1 MRVLQEPF
9 EQLNIYK
16 DVSSWLA
23 DGAGAVDITGT
34 SGDGTDRVFAM
45 EALSAHAPVR
55 LILTYSEKRAE
66 ELYSDLRFYGRDV
79 YMYPAKD
86 ILFFSADVHGNAITR
101 RRMEVLRKLSAGE
114 PCTIVATVDAMYD
127 KIPALSYMKKYIIRI
142 REQEH
147 LDVQE
152 LRQTLV
158 DLGYEKVDSV
168 DEPGQFAVRGGIIDI
183 FPLTEECPYRID
195 MWDDEV
201 DTIKTFDAESQR
213 SIENVP
219 GLSIYPASEMVLS
232 KSRIDRGIRNV
243 EKEYKPY
250 AKKLKEELHTEAYAR
265 IRNEIESLKEQLTEF
280 SAAYGVESYVDYFY
294 SDTVSLIDCI
304 PENSYVLVDETGKV
318 TEKAQGS
325 ELSFQSSM
333 KHRLEGGYVLPGQ
346 MNVMYTYDDI
356 IEKMR
361 RYRVI
366 GFDAFA
372 GTDDRITYDH
382 RVELETRQVHSY
394 RSNFDSLVADV
405 RAWKKDKYSVLF
417 VSPSS
422 VGAKRMV
429 DNLMDNDVICHYLN
443 DPDKALSAREMAVMP
458 GRLRAG
464 FMIPDMHMV
473 VVSEGDIFSS
483 KGSGRKQTQ
492 KKLPRTG
499 EIVRSFSDVSVGD
512 YVVHEKYGIGRYAGL
527 EKIEVDGAMKD
538 YLVIEYAEGGKLYV
552 LASETD
558 RIQKYRSRDGR
569 PPKINRMG
577 GSDWQKV
584 RNKVKGH
591 VSEVAQ
597 HLVNLYAERQS
608 KPGYSYSEDS
618 DWQKEFEETF
628 PYTET
633 DDQLKAIA
641 DVKADMES
649 SKIMD
654 RLVCGDVGFGKTEVA
669 IRAAFKATC
678 DGRQVAYLVPTTIL
692 AEQHYETFTER
703 MKDYPITVRL
713 LCRFCTQKE
722 IKTTLRELR
731 EGKVDIVI
739 GTHRLLSKDVEFK
752 DLGLLIIDEEQRFG
766 VNHKEKI
773 KEMKTNVDVL
783 TLTATPIPR
792 TLHMSLVGIRDMS
805 LLEEPPVD
813 RRPIQTYVMEY
824 DRELAREAIARELA
838 RQGQVYY
845 VYNRVEGI
853 ERFTDDIRNLVP
865 DAHVEFAHGQMDG
878 RTLEDIMY
886 RFNKREIDV
895 LVCTTIIETGLDIPN
910 ANTIIIHDANLFG
923 LAQLYQLRGR
933 VGRSDRSAF
942 AFMFYRR
949 DRMISEVAEKRLRAI
964 KEYTDLGSGVKIS
977 KADLNIRGAGSVLG
991 ESQSGNYE
999 VVGYDLY
1006 CKMLNDAVRE
1016 LRGETVSLDYET
1028 EIDIPVDSFIPETYV
1043 KNDFIKLELCK
1054 RISLIKNE
1062 KEYEDIIDEL
1072 IDRFGEIPDETMNLL
1087 DVAMLRV
1094 QAHACYITRIWYKD
1108 NCLRFSMYNKA
1119 HINVDGISEV
1129 ENNYAGRM
1137 KFIMGARPEFVLKL
1151 GNDDK
1156 KDILRKAEFVVSDMT
1171 QLLMTVD
1178 AAPEQNSS
1186 GQKPGDRA

>member
-1 MRVLQEPF
+1 MIRVLGEPF
-9 EQLNIYK
+9 EKLNIYTELK
-16 DVSSWLA
+16 EWLA
-23 DGAGAVDITGT
+23 SGDGFVNVTGT
-34 SGDGTDRVFAM
+34 TGEGTDRVFMMQGFGDDA
-45 EALSAHAPVR
+45 SVR
-55 LILTYSEKRAE
+55 LILTYNDRRAE
-66 ELYSDLRFYGRDV
+66 ELYSDMKFYGRDV

-101 RRMEVLRKLSAGE
+101 RRMEVLRRLATGE
-114 PCTIVATVDAMYD
+114 PCTIIATVDAMYD
-127 KIPALSYMKKYIIRI
+127 KIPALSYMKKYVINIHAA
-142 REQEH
+142 QS
-147 LDVQE
+147 LDLDE
-152 LRQTLV
+152 LKGKLV
-158 DLGYEKVDSV
+158 DLGYEKTDSV
-168 DEPGQFAVRGGIIDI
+168 EEPGQFAIRGGIVDI

-213 SIENVP
+213 SIENVDE
-219 GLSIYPASEMVLS
+219 LVLYPAGEMVLS
-232 KSRIDRGIRNV
+232 KERIDRGIHRL
-243 EKEYKPY
+243 EAELKPY
-250 AKKLKEELHTEAYAR
+250 AKKLKDSFQTEAYAR
-265 IRNEIESLKEQLTEF
+265 IKGEIATLKEQLTEF
-280 SAAYGVESYVDYFY
+280 SAIYGVDSYVDYFY
-294 SDTVSLIDCI
+294 SDTVSLVDCL
-304 PENSYVLVDETGKV
+304 PEDAYIFIDETKKV
-318 TEKAQGS
+318 TEKADGS
-325 ELSFQSSM
+325 EKSFLSSLT
-333 KHRLEGGYVLPGQ
+333 HRLEGGYILPGQ
-346 MNVMYTYDDI
+346 MKVLFTYDDVL
-356 IEKMR
+356 EKCR
-361 RYRVI
+361 RYKVV
-366 GFDAFA
+366 GFDSFV
-372 GTDDRITYDH
+372 GEDDRVKYAH
-382 RVELETRQVHSY
+382 RVEIESREVHSY
-394 RSNFDSLVADV
+394 RNNFDALVTDIKK
-405 RAWKKDKYSVLF
+405 WKKDKYSVLF

-443 DPDKALSAREMAVMP
+443 DPDKALAAREMAVMP

-464 FMIPDMHMV
+464 FMIPEMKLI
-473 VVSEGDIFSS
+473 VVSEGDVFSS
-483 KGSGRKQTQ
+483 KTSHSQASR
-492 KKLPRTG
+492 KKLPRAG
-499 EIVRSFSDVSVGD
+499 EIVKSFSDVSVGD
-512 YVVHEKYGIGRYAGL
+512 YVVHEKYGIGIYRGL
-527 EKIEVDGAMKD
+527 EKIEVDGALKD

-558 RIQKYRSRDGR
+558 RIQKYRSKESRA
-569 PPKINRMG
+569 PKINRLG
-577 GSDWQKV
+577 GSEWQKV

-597 HLVNLYAERQS
+597 HLVKLYSERQARE
-608 KPGYSYSEDS
+608 GFAYSPDSE
-618 DWQKEFEETF
+618 WQKEFEETF

-633 DDQLKAIA
+633 DDQLKAIE

-649 SKIMD
+649 HKIMD

-669 IRAAFKATC
+669 IRAAFKAVG
-678 DGRQVAYLVPTTIL
+678 DSKQVAYLVPTTIL

-703 MKDYPITVRL
+703 MKDYPVTVRL

-722 IKTTLRELR
+722 IKSTLRELK

-752 DLGLLIIDEEQRFG
+752 NLGLLIIDEEQRFG

-838 RQGQVYY
+838 RHGQVYY

-853 ERFTDDIRNLVP
+853 ERFADDVRSLVP
-865 DAHVEFAHGQMDG
+865 YANVEFAHGQMDG

-886 RFNKREIDV
+886 RFNKKEIDV

-949 DRMISEVAEKRLRAI
+949 NKMISEVAEKRLRAI
-964 KEYTDLGSGVKIS
+964 KEYTDLGSGVKVS

-1016 LRGETVSLDYET
+1016 LRGEKVFHEYET
-1028 EIDIPVDSFIPETYV
+1028 EIDLPVDSFIPETYV
-1043 KNDFIKLELCK
+1043 KNDFVKLELCK

-1062 KEYEDIIDEL
+1062 DEYNDIVDEL
-1072 IDRFGEIPDETMNLL
+1072 IDRFGDIPDETMNLL
-1087 DVAMLRV
+1087 DVALLR
-1094 QAHACYITRIWYKD
+1094 ANANICFITRIWYKD
-1108 NCLRFSMYNKA
+1108 GDLRFVMYNRA
-1119 HINVDGISEV
+1119 DINVDGIDELVKS
-1129 ENNYAGRM
+1129 YSGRM
-1137 KFIMGARPEFVLKL
+1137 KFVMGAKPEFILKL
-1151 GNDDK
+1151 GREEKNDL
-1156 KDILRKAEFVVSDMT
+1156 LRKAEFVVADMS
-1171 QLLMTVD
+1171 QMLIMTHSEEDSVD
-1178 AAPEQNSS
+1178 NKA
-1186 GQKPGDRA
+1186 

>member
-1 MRVLQEPF
+1 MIRVLGEPF
-9 EQLNIYK
+9 EKLNIYTELK
-16 DVSSWLA
+16 EWLA
-23 DGAGAVDITGT
+23 SGAGFVNVTGT
-34 SGDGTDRVFAM
+34 TGEGTDRVFMMQGLGDDA
-45 EALSAHAPVR
+45 SVR
-55 LILTYSEKRAE
+55 LILTYNDRRAE
-66 ELYSDLRFYGRDV
+66 ELYSDMKFYGRDV

-101 RRMEVLRKLSAGE
+101 RRMEVLRRLATGE
-114 PCTIVATVDAMYD
+114 PCTIIATVDAMYD
-127 KIPALSYMKKYIIRI
+127 KIPALSYMKKYVINIHAA
-142 REQEH
+142 QS
-147 LDVQE
+147 LDLDE
-152 LRQTLV
+152 LKGKLV
-158 DLGYEKVDSV
+158 DLGYEKTDSV
-168 DEPGQFAVRGGIIDI
+168 EEPGQFAIRGGIVDI

-213 SIENVP
+213 SIENVDE
-219 GLSIYPASEMVLS
+219 LVIYPAGEMVLS
-232 KSRIDRGIRNV
+232 KERIDRGIHRL
-243 EKEYKPY
+243 EAELKPY
-250 AKKLKEELHTEAYAR
+250 AKKLKDSFQTEAYAR
-265 IRNEIESLKEQLTEF
+265 IKGEIATLKEQLTEF
-280 SAAYGVESYVDYFY
+280 SAIYGVDSYVDYFY
-294 SDTVSLIDCI
+294 SDTVSLVDCL
-304 PENSYVLVDETGKV
+304 PEDAYIFIDETKKV
-318 TEKAQGS
+318 TEKADGS
-325 ELSFQSSM
+325 EKSFLSSLT
-333 KHRLEGGYVLPGQ
+333 HRLEGGYILPGQ
-346 MNVMYTYDDI
+346 MKVLFTYDDVL
-356 IEKMR
+356 EKCR
-361 RYRVI
+361 RYKVV
-366 GFDAFA
+366 GFDSFV
-372 GTDDRITYDH
+372 GEDDRVKYAH
-382 RVELETRQVHSY
+382 RMEIESREVHSY
-394 RSNFDSLVADV
+394 RNNFDALVTDIKK
-405 RAWKKDKYSVLF
+405 WKKDKYSVLF

-443 DPDKALSAREMAVMP
+443 DPDKALAAREMAVMP

-464 FMIPDMHMV
+464 FMIPEMKLI
-473 VVSEGDIFSS
+473 VVSEGDVFSS
-483 KGSGRKQTQ
+483 KTSHSQASR
-492 KKLPRTG
+492 KKLPRAG
-499 EIVRSFSDVSVGD
+499 EIVKSFSDVSVGD
-512 YVVHEKYGIGRYAGL
+512 YVVHEKYGIGIYRGL
-527 EKIEVDGAMKD
+527 EKIEVDGALKD

-558 RIQKYRSRDGR
+558 RIQKYRSKESRA
-569 PPKINRMG
+569 PKINRLG
-577 GSDWQKV
+577 GSEWQKV

-597 HLVNLYAERQS
+597 HLVKLYSERQARE
-608 KPGYSYSEDS
+608 GFAYSPDSE
-618 DWQKEFEETF
+618 WQKEFEETF

-633 DDQLKAIA
+633 DDQLKAIE

-649 SKIMD
+649 HKIMD

-669 IRAAFKATC
+669 IRAAFKAVG
-678 DGRQVAYLVPTTIL
+678 DSKQVAYLVPTTIL

-703 MKDYPITVRL
+703 MKDYPVTVRL

-722 IKTTLRELR
+722 IKSTLRELK

-752 DLGLLIIDEEQRFG
+752 NLGLLIIDEEQRFG

-838 RQGQVYY
+838 RHGQVYY

-853 ERFTDDIRNLVP
+853 ERFADDVRSLVP
-865 DAHVEFAHGQMDG
+865 YANVELAHGQMDG

-886 RFNKREIDV
+886 RFNKKEIDV

-949 DRMISEVAEKRLRAI
+949 NKMISEVAEKRLRAI
-964 KEYTDLGSGVKIS
+964 KEYTDLGSGVKVS

-1016 LRGETVSLDYET
+1016 LRGEKVFHEYET
-1028 EIDIPVDSFIPETYV
+1028 EIDLPVDSFIPETYV
-1043 KNDFIKLELCK
+1043 KNDFVKLELCK

-1062 KEYEDIIDEL
+1062 DEYNDIVDEL
-1072 IDRFGEIPDETMNLL
+1072 IDRFGDIPDETMNLL
-1087 DVAMLRV
+1087 DVALLR
-1094 QAHACYITRIWYKD
+1094 ANANICFITRIWYKD
-1108 NCLRFSMYNKA
+1108 GDLRFVMYNRA
-1119 HINVDGISEV
+1119 DINVDGIDELVKS
-1129 ENNYAGRM
+1129 YSGRM
-1137 KFIMGARPEFVLKL
+1137 KFVMGAKPEFILKL
-1151 GNDDK
+1151 GREEKNDL
-1156 KDILRKAEFVVSDMT
+1156 LRKAEFVVADMS
-1171 QLLMTVD
+1171 QMLIMTHSEEDSVD
-1178 AAPEQNSS
+1178 NKA
-1186 GQKPGDRA
+1186 

>member
-1 MRVLQEPF
+1 MIRVLGEPF
-9 EQLNIYK
+9 EKLNIYTELK
-16 DVSSWLA
+16 EWLA
-23 DGAGAVDITGT
+23 SGDGFVNVTGT
-34 SGDGTDRVFAM
+34 TGEGTDRVFMMQGFGDDA
-45 EALSAHAPVR
+45 SVR
-55 LILTYSEKRAE
+55 LILTYNDRRAE
-66 ELYSDLRFYGRDV
+66 ELYSDMKFYGRDV

-101 RRMEVLRKLSAGE
+101 RRMEVLRRLATGE
-114 PCTIVATVDAMYD
+114 PCTIIATVDAMYD
-127 KIPALSYMKKYIIRI
+127 KIPALSYMKKYVINIHAA
-142 REQEH
+142 QS
-147 LDVQE
+147 LDLDE
-152 LRQTLV
+152 LKGKLV
-158 DLGYEKVDSV
+158 DLGYEKTDSV
-168 DEPGQFAVRGGIIDI
+168 EEPGQFAIRGGIVDI

-213 SIENVP
+213 SIEDVDE
-219 GLSIYPASEMVLS
+219 LVIYPAGEMVLS
-232 KSRIDRGIRNV
+232 KERIDRGIHRL
-243 EKEYKPY
+243 EAELKPY
-250 AKKLKEELHTEAYAR
+250 AKKLKDSFQTEAYAR
-265 IRNEIESLKEQLTEF
+265 IKGEIATLKEQLTEF
-280 SAAYGVESYVDYFY
+280 SAIYGVDSYVDYFY
-294 SDTVSLIDCI
+294 SDTVSLVDCL
-304 PENSYVLVDETGKV
+304 PEDAYIFIDETKKV
-318 TEKAQGS
+318 TEKADGS
-325 ELSFQSSM
+325 EKSFLSSLT
-333 KHRLEGGYVLPGQ
+333 HRLEGGYILPGQ
-346 MNVMYTYDDI
+346 MKVLFTYDDVL
-356 IEKMR
+356 EKCR
-361 RYRVI
+361 RYKVV
-366 GFDAFA
+366 GFDSFV
-372 GTDDRITYDH
+372 GEDDRVKYAH
-382 RVELETRQVHSY
+382 RVEIESREVHSY
-394 RSNFDSLVADV
+394 RNNFDALVTDIKK
-405 RAWKKDKYSVLF
+405 WKKDKYSVLF

-443 DPDKALSAREMAVMP
+443 DPDKALAAREMAVMP

-464 FMIPDMHMV
+464 FMIPEMKLI
-473 VVSEGDIFSS
+473 VVSEGDVFSS
-483 KGSGRKQTQ
+483 KTSHSQASR
-492 KKLPRTG
+492 KKLPRAG
-499 EIVRSFSDVSVGD
+499 EIVKSFSDVSVGD
-512 YVVHEKYGIGRYAGL
+512 YVVHEKYGIGIYRGL
-527 EKIEVDGAMKD
+527 EKIEVDGALKD

-558 RIQKYRSRDGR
+558 RIQKYRSKESRA
-569 PPKINRMG
+569 PKINRLG
-577 GSDWQKV
+577 GSEWQKV

-597 HLVNLYAERQS
+597 HLVKLYSERQARE
-608 KPGYSYSEDS
+608 GFAYSPDSE
-618 DWQKEFEETF
+618 WQKEFEETF

-633 DDQLKAIA
+633 DDQLKAIE

-649 SKIMD
+649 HKIMD

-669 IRAAFKATC
+669 IRAAFKAVG
-678 DGRQVAYLVPTTIL
+678 DSKQVAYLVPTTIL

-703 MKDYPITVRL
+703 MKDYPVTVRL

-722 IKTTLRELR
+722 IKSTLRELK

-752 DLGLLIIDEEQRFG
+752 NLGLLIIDEEQRFG

-838 RQGQVYY
+838 RHGQVYY

-853 ERFTDDIRNLVP
+853 ERFADDVRSFVP
-865 DAHVEFAHGQMDG
+865 YANVEFAHGQMDG

-886 RFNKREIDV
+886 RFNKKEIDV

-949 DRMISEVAEKRLRAI
+949 NKMISEVAEKRLRAI
-964 KEYTDLGSGVKIS
+964 KEYTDLGSGVKVS

-1016 LRGETVSLDYET
+1016 LRGEKVFHEYET
-1028 EIDIPVDSFIPETYV
+1028 EIDLPVDSFIPETYV
-1043 KNDFIKLELCK
+1043 KNDFVKLELCK

-1062 KEYEDIIDEL
+1062 DEYNDIVDEL
-1072 IDRFGEIPDETMNLL
+1072 IDRFGDIPDETMNLL
-1087 DVAMLRV
+1087 DVALLR
-1094 QAHACYITRIWYKD
+1094 ANANICFITRIWYKD
-1108 NCLRFSMYNKA
+1108 GDLRFVMYNRA
-1119 HINVDGISEV
+1119 DINVDGIDELVKS
-1129 ENNYAGRM
+1129 YSGRM
-1137 KFIMGARPEFVLKL
+1137 KFVMGAKPEFILKL
-1151 GNDDK
+1151 GREEKNDL
-1156 KDILRKAEFVVSDMT
+1156 LRKAEFVVADMS
-1171 QLLMTVD
+1171 QMLIMTHSEEDSVD
-1178 AAPEQNSS
+1178 NKA
-1186 GQKPGDRA
+1186 

>member
-1 MRVLQEPF
+1 MIRVLGEPF
-9 EQLNIYK
+9 EKLNIYTELK
-16 DVSSWLA
+16 EWLA
-23 DGAGAVDITGT
+23 SGDGFVNVTGT
-34 SGDGTDRVFAM
+34 TGEGTDRVFMMQGFGDDA
-45 EALSAHAPVR
+45 SVR
-55 LILTYSEKRAE
+55 LILTYNDRRAE
-66 ELYSDLRFYGRDV
+66 ELYSDMKFYGRDV

-101 RRMEVLRKLSAGE
+101 RRMEVLRRLATGE
-114 PCTIVATVDAMYD
+114 PCTIIATVDAMYD
-127 KIPALSYMKKYIIRI
+127 KIPALSYMKKYVINIHAA
-142 REQEH
+142 QS
-147 LDVQE
+147 LDLDE
-152 LRQTLV
+152 LKGKLV
-158 DLGYEKVDSV
+158 DLGYEKTDSV
-168 DEPGQFAVRGGIIDI
+168 EEPGQFAIRGGIVDI

-213 SIENVP
+213 SIENVDE
-219 GLSIYPASEMVLS
+219 LVIYPAGEMVLS
-232 KSRIDRGIRNV
+232 KERIDRGIHRL
-243 EKEYKPY
+243 EAELKPY
-250 AKKLKEELHTEAYAR
+250 AKKLKDSFQTEAYAR
-265 IRNEIESLKEQLTEF
+265 IKGEIATLKEQLTEF
-280 SAAYGVESYVDYFY
+280 SAIYGVDSYVDYFY
-294 SDTVSLIDCI
+294 SDTVSLVDCL
-304 PENSYVLVDETGKV
+304 PEDAYIFIDETKKV
-318 TEKAQGS
+318 TEKADGS
-325 ELSFQSSM
+325 EKSFLSSLM
-333 KHRLEGGYVLPGQ
+333 HRLEGGYILPGQ
-346 MNVMYTYDDI
+346 MKVLFTYDDVL
-356 IEKMR
+356 EKCR
-361 RYRVI
+361 RYKVV
-366 GFDAFA
+366 GFDSFV
-372 GTDDRITYDH
+372 GEDDRVKYAH
-382 RVELETRQVHSY
+382 RVEIESREVHSY
-394 RSNFDSLVADV
+394 RNNFDALVTDIKK
-405 RAWKKDKYSVLF
+405 WKKDKYSVLF

-443 DPDKALSAREMAVMP
+443 DPDKALAAREMAVMP

-464 FMIPDMHMV
+464 FMIPEMKLI
-473 VVSEGDIFSS
+473 VVSEGDVFSS
-483 KGSGRKQTQ
+483 KTSHSQASR
-492 KKLPRTG
+492 KKLPRAG
-499 EIVRSFSDVSVGD
+499 EIVKSFSDVSVGD
-512 YVVHEKYGIGRYAGL
+512 YVVHEKYGIGIYRGL
-527 EKIEVDGAMKD
+527 EKIEVDGALKD

-558 RIQKYRSRDGR
+558 RIQKYRSKESRA
-569 PPKINRMG
+569 PKINRLG
-577 GSDWQKV
+577 GSEWQKV

-597 HLVNLYAERQS
+597 HLVKLYSERQARE
-608 KPGYSYSEDS
+608 GFAYSPDSE
-618 DWQKEFEETF
+618 WQKEFEETF

-633 DDQLKAIA
+633 DDQLKAIE

-649 SKIMD
+649 HKIMD

-669 IRAAFKATC
+669 IRAAFKAVG
-678 DGRQVAYLVPTTIL
+678 DSKQVAYLVPTTIL

-703 MKDYPITVRL
+703 MKDYPVTVRL

-722 IKTTLRELR
+722 IKSTLRELK

-752 DLGLLIIDEEQRFG
+752 NLGLLIIDEEQRFG

-838 RQGQVYY
+838 RHGQVYY

-853 ERFTDDIRNLVP
+853 ERFADDVRSLVP
-865 DAHVEFAHGQMDG
+865 YANVEFAHGQMDG

-886 RFNKREIDV
+886 RFNKKEIDV

-949 DRMISEVAEKRLRAI
+949 NKMISEVAEKRLRAI
-964 KEYTDLGSGVKIS
+964 KEYTDLGSGVKVS

-1016 LRGETVSLDYET
+1016 LRGEKVFHEYET
-1028 EIDIPVDSFIPETYV
+1028 EIDLPVDSFIPETYV
-1043 KNDFIKLELCK
+1043 KNDFVKLELCK

-1062 KEYEDIIDEL
+1062 DEYNDIVDEL
-1072 IDRFGEIPDETMNLL
+1072 IDRFGDIPDETMNLL
-1087 DVAMLRV
+1087 DVALLR
-1094 QAHACYITRIWYKD
+1094 ANANICFITRIWYKD
-1108 NCLRFSMYNKA
+1108 GDLRFVMYNRA
-1119 HINVDGISEV
+1119 DINVDGIDELVKS
-1129 ENNYAGRM
+1129 YSGRM
-1137 KFIMGARPEFVLKL
+1137 KFVMGAKPEFILKL
-1151 GNDDK
+1151 GREEKNDL
-1156 KDILRKAEFVVSDMT
+1156 LRKAEFVVADMS
-1171 QLLMTVD
+1171 QMLIMTHSEEDSVD
-1178 AAPEQNSS
+1178 NKA
-1186 GQKPGDRA
+1186 

>member
-1 MRVLQEPF
+1 MIRVLGEPF
-9 EQLNIYK
+9 EKLNIYTELK
-16 DVSSWLA
+16 EWLA
-23 DGAGAVDITGT
+23 SGDGFVNVTGT
-34 SGDGTDRVFAM
+34 TGEGTDRVFMMQGFGDDA
-45 EALSAHAPVR
+45 SVR
-55 LILTYSEKRAE
+55 LILTYNDRRAE
-66 ELYSDLRFYGRDV
+66 ELYSDMKFYGRDV

-101 RRMEVLRKLSAGE
+101 RRMEVLRRLATGE
-114 PCTIVATVDAMYD
+114 PCTIIATVDAMYD
-127 KIPALSYMKKYIIRI
+127 KIPALSYMKKYVINIHAA
-142 REQEH
+142 QS
-147 LDVQE
+147 LDLDE
-152 LRQTLV
+152 LKGKLV
-158 DLGYEKVDSV
+158 DLGYEKTDSV
-168 DEPGQFAVRGGIIDI
+168 EEPGQFAIRGGIVDI

-213 SIENVP
+213 SIEDVDE
-219 GLSIYPASEMVLS
+219 LVIYPAGEMVLS
-232 KSRIDRGIRNV
+232 KERIDRGIHRL
-243 EKEYKPY
+243 EAELKPY
-250 AKKLKEELHTEAYAR
+250 AKKLKDSFQTEAYAR
-265 IRNEIESLKEQLTEF
+265 IKGEIATLKEQLTEF
-280 SAAYGVESYVDYFY
+280 SAIYGVDSYVDYFY
-294 SDTVSLIDCI
+294 SDTVSLVDCL
-304 PENSYVLVDETGKV
+304 PEDAYIFIDETKKV
-318 TEKAQGS
+318 TEKADGS
-325 ELSFQSSM
+325 EKSFLSSLT
-333 KHRLEGGYVLPGQ
+333 HRLEGGYILPGQ
-346 MNVMYTYDDI
+346 MKVLFTYDDVL
-356 IEKMR
+356 EKCR
-361 RYRVI
+361 RYKVV
-366 GFDAFA
+366 GFDSFV
-372 GTDDRITYDH
+372 GEDDRVKYAH
-382 RVELETRQVHSY
+382 RVEIESREVHSY
-394 RSNFDSLVADV
+394 RNNFDALVTDIKK
-405 RAWKKDKYSVLF
+405 WKKDKYSVLF

-443 DPDKALSAREMAVMP
+443 DPDKALAAREMAVMP

-464 FMIPDMHMV
+464 FMIPEMKLI
-473 VVSEGDIFSS
+473 VVSEGDVFSS
-483 KGSGRKQTQ
+483 KTSHSQASR
-492 KKLPRTG
+492 KKLPRAG
-499 EIVRSFSDVSVGD
+499 EIVKSFSDVSVGD
-512 YVVHEKYGIGRYAGL
+512 YVVHEKYGIGIYRGL
-527 EKIEVDGAMKD
+527 EKIEVDGALKD

-558 RIQKYRSRDGR
+558 RIQKYRSKESRA
-569 PPKINRMG
+569 PKINRLG
-577 GSDWQKV
+577 GSEWQKV

-597 HLVNLYAERQS
+597 HLVKLYSERQARE
-608 KPGYSYSEDS
+608 GFAYSPDSE
-618 DWQKEFEETF
+618 WQKEFEETF

-633 DDQLKAIA
+633 DDQLKAIE

-649 SKIMD
+649 HKIMD

-669 IRAAFKATC
+669 IRAAFKAVG
-678 DGRQVAYLVPTTIL
+678 DSKQVAYLVPTTIL

-703 MKDYPITVRL
+703 MKDYPVTVRL

-722 IKTTLRELR
+722 IKSTLRELK

-752 DLGLLIIDEEQRFG
+752 NLGLLIIDEEQRFG

-838 RQGQVYY
+838 RHGQVYY

-853 ERFTDDIRNLVP
+853 ERFADDVRSLVP
-865 DAHVEFAHGQMDG
+865 YANVEIAHGQMDG

-886 RFNKREIDV
+886 RFNKKEIDV

-949 DRMISEVAEKRLRAI
+949 NKMISEVAEKRLRAI
-964 KEYTDLGSGVKIS
+964 KEYTDLGSGVKVS

-1016 LRGETVSLDYET
+1016 LRGEKVFHEYET
-1028 EIDIPVDSFIPETYV
+1028 EIDLPVDSFIPETYV
-1043 KNDFIKLELCK
+1043 KNDFVKLELCK

-1062 KEYEDIIDEL
+1062 DEYNDIVDEL
-1072 IDRFGEIPDETMNLL
+1072 IDRFGDIPDETMNLL
-1087 DVAMLRV
+1087 DVALLR
-1094 QAHACYITRIWYKD
+1094 ANANICFITRIWYKD
-1108 NCLRFSMYNKA
+1108 GDLRFVMYNRA
-1119 HINVDGISEV
+1119 DINVDGIDELVKS
-1129 ENNYAGRM
+1129 YSGRM
-1137 KFIMGARPEFVLKL
+1137 KFVMGAKPEFILKL
-1151 GNDDK
+1151 GREEKNDL
-1156 KDILRKAEFVVSDMT
+1156 LRKAEFVVADMS
-1171 QLLMTVD
+1171 QMLIMTHSEEDSVD
-1178 AAPEQNSS
+1178 NKA
-1186 GQKPGDRA
+1186 

>member
-1 MRVLQEPF
+1 MIRVLGEPF
-9 EQLNIYK
+9 EKLNIYTELK
-16 DVSSWLA
+16 EWLA
-23 DGAGAVDITGT
+23 SGDGFVNVTGT
-34 SGDGTDRVFAM
+34 TGEGTDRVFMMQGLGDDA
-45 EALSAHAPVR
+45 SVR
-55 LILTYSEKRAE
+55 LILTYNDRRAE
-66 ELYSDLRFYGRDV
+66 ELYSDMKFYGRDV

-101 RRMEVLRKLSAGE
+101 RRMEVLRRLATGE
-114 PCTIVATVDAMYD
+114 PCTIIATVDAMYD
-127 KIPALSYMKKYIIRI
+127 KIPALSYMKKYVINIHAA
-142 REQEH
+142 QS
-147 LDVQE
+147 LDLDE
-152 LRQTLV
+152 LKGKLV
-158 DLGYEKVDSV
+158 DLGYEKTDSV
-168 DEPGQFAVRGGIIDI
+168 EEPGQFAIRGGIVDI

-213 SIENVP
+213 SIENVDE
-219 GLSIYPASEMVLS
+219 LVIYPAGEMVLS
-232 KSRIDRGIRNV
+232 KERIDRGIHRL
-243 EKEYKPY
+243 EAELKPY
-250 AKKLKEELHTEAYAR
+250 AKKLKDSFQTEAYAR
-265 IRNEIESLKEQLTEF
+265 IKGEIATLKEQLTEF
-280 SAAYGVESYVDYFY
+280 SAIYGVDSYVDYFY
-294 SDTVSLIDCI
+294 SDTVSLVDCL
-304 PENSYVLVDETGKV
+304 PEDAYIFIDETKKV
-318 TEKAQGS
+318 TEKADGS
-325 ELSFQSSM
+325 EKSFLSSLT
-333 KHRLEGGYVLPGQ
+333 HRLEGGYILPGQ
-346 MNVMYTYDDI
+346 MKVLFTYDDVL
-356 IEKMR
+356 EKCR
-361 RYRVI
+361 RYKVV
-366 GFDAFA
+366 GFDSFV
-372 GTDDRITYDH
+372 GEDDRVKYAH
-382 RVELETRQVHSY
+382 RVEIESREVHSY
-394 RSNFDSLVADV
+394 RNNFDALVTDIKK
-405 RAWKKDKYSVLF
+405 WKKDKYSVLF

-443 DPDKALSAREMAVMP
+443 DPDKALAAREMAVMP

-464 FMIPDMHMV
+464 FMIPEMKLI
-473 VVSEGDIFSS
+473 VVSEGDVFSS
-483 KGSGRKQTQ
+483 KTSHSQASR
-492 KKLPRTG
+492 KKLPRAG
-499 EIVRSFSDVSVGD
+499 EIVKSFSDVSVGD
-512 YVVHEKYGIGRYAGL
+512 YVVHEKYGIGIYRGL
-527 EKIEVDGAMKD
+527 EKIEVDGALKD

-558 RIQKYRSRDGR
+558 RIQKYRSKESRA
-569 PPKINRMG
+569 PKINRLG
-577 GSDWQKV
+577 GSEWQKV

-597 HLVNLYAERQS
+597 HLVKLYSERQARE
-608 KPGYSYSEDS
+608 GFAYSPDSE
-618 DWQKEFEETF
+618 WQKEFEETF

-633 DDQLKAIA
+633 DDQLKAIE

-649 SKIMD
+649 HKIMD

-669 IRAAFKATC
+669 IRAAFKAVG
-678 DGRQVAYLVPTTIL
+678 DSKQVAYLVPTTIL

-703 MKDYPITVRL
+703 MKDYPVTVRL

-722 IKTTLRELR
+722 IKSTLRELK

-752 DLGLLIIDEEQRFG
+752 NLGLLIIDEEQRFG

-838 RQGQVYY
+838 RHGQVYY

-853 ERFTDDIRNLVP
+853 ERFADDVRSLVP
-865 DAHVEFAHGQMDG
+865 YANVELAHGQMDG

-886 RFNKREIDV
+886 RFNKKEIDV

-949 DRMISEVAEKRLRAI
+949 NKMISEVAEKRLRAI
-964 KEYTDLGSGVKIS
+964 KEYTDLGSGVKVS

-1016 LRGETVSLDYET
+1016 LRGEKVFHEYET
-1028 EIDIPVDSFIPETYV
+1028 EIDLPVDSFIPETYV
-1043 KNDFIKLELCK
+1043 KNDFVKLELCK

-1062 KEYEDIIDEL
+1062 DEYNDIVDEL
-1072 IDRFGEIPDETMNLL
+1072 IDRFGDIPDETMNLL
-1087 DVAMLRV
+1087 DVALLR
-1094 QAHACYITRIWYKD
+1094 ANANICFITRIWYKD
-1108 NCLRFSMYNKA
+1108 GDLRFVMYNRA
-1119 HINVDGISEV
+1119 DINVDGIDELVKS
-1129 ENNYAGRM
+1129 YSGRM
-1137 KFIMGARPEFVLKL
+1137 KFVMGAKPEFILKL
-1151 GNDDK
+1151 GREEKNDL
-1156 KDILRKAEFVVSDMT
+1156 LRKAEFVVADMS
-1171 QLLMTVD
+1171 QMLIMTHSEEDSVD
-1178 AAPEQNSS
+1178 NKA
-1186 GQKPGDRA
+1186 

>member
-1 MRVLQEPF
+1 MIRVLGEPF
-9 EQLNIYK
+9 EKLNIYTELK
-16 DVSSWLA
+16 EWLA
-23 DGAGAVDITGT
+23 SGDGFVNVTGT
-34 SGDGTDRVFAM
+34 TGEGTDRVFMMQGFGDDA
-45 EALSAHAPVR
+45 SVR
-55 LILTYSEKRAE
+55 LILTYNDRRAE
-66 ELYSDLRFYGRDV
+66 ELYSDMKFYGRDV

-101 RRMEVLRKLSAGE
+101 RRMEVLRRLATGE
-114 PCTIVATVDAMYD
+114 PCTIIATVDAMYD
-127 KIPALSYMKKYIIRI
+127 KIPALSYMKKYVINIHAA
-142 REQEH
+142 QS
-147 LDVQE
+147 LDLDE
-152 LRQTLV
+152 LKGKLV
-158 DLGYEKVDSV
+158 DLGYEKTDSV
-168 DEPGQFAVRGGIIDI
+168 EEPGQFAIRGGIVDI

-213 SIENVP
+213 SIENVDE
-219 GLSIYPASEMVLS
+219 LVIYPAGEMVLS
-232 KSRIDRGIRNV
+232 KERIDRGIHRL
-243 EKEYKPY
+243 EAELKPY
-250 AKKLKEELHTEAYAR
+250 AKKLKDSFQTEAYAR
-265 IRNEIESLKEQLTEF
+265 IKGEIATLKEQLTEF
-280 SAAYGVESYVDYFY
+280 SAIYGVDSYVDYFY
-294 SDTVSLIDCI
+294 SDTVSLVDCL
-304 PENSYVLVDETGKV
+304 PEDAYIFIDETKKV
-318 TEKAQGS
+318 TEKADGS
-325 ELSFQSSM
+325 EKSFLSSLT
-333 KHRLEGGYVLPGQ
+333 HRLEGGYILPGQ
-346 MNVMYTYDDI
+346 MKVLFTYDDVL
-356 IEKMR
+356 EKCR
-361 RYRVI
+361 RYKVV
-366 GFDAFA
+366 GFDSFV
-372 GTDDRITYDH
+372 GEDDRVKYAH
-382 RVELETRQVHSY
+382 RVEIESREVHSY
-394 RSNFDSLVADV
+394 RNNFDALVTDIKK
-405 RAWKKDKYSVLF
+405 WKKDKYSVLF

-443 DPDKALSAREMAVMP
+443 DPDKALAAREMAVMP

-464 FMIPDMHMV
+464 FMIPEMKLI
-473 VVSEGDIFSS
+473 VVSEGDVFSS
-483 KGSGRKQTQ
+483 KTSHSQASR
-492 KKLPRTG
+492 KKLPRAG
-499 EIVRSFSDVSVGD
+499 EIVKSFSDVSVGD
-512 YVVHEKYGIGRYAGL
+512 YVVHEKYGIGIYRGL
-527 EKIEVDGAMKD
+527 EKIEVDGALKD

-558 RIQKYRSRDGR
+558 RIQKYRSKESRA
-569 PPKINRMG
+569 PKINRLG
-577 GSDWQKV
+577 GSEWQKV

-597 HLVNLYAERQS
+597 HLVKLYSERQARE
-608 KPGYSYSEDS
+608 GFAYSPDSE
-618 DWQKEFEETF
+618 WQKEFEETF

-633 DDQLKAIA
+633 DDQLKAIE

-649 SKIMD
+649 HKIMD

-669 IRAAFKATC
+669 IRAAFKAVG
-678 DGRQVAYLVPTTIL
+678 DSKQVAYLVPTTIL

-703 MKDYPITVRL
+703 MKDYPVTVRL

-722 IKTTLRELR
+722 IKSTLRELK

-752 DLGLLIIDEEQRFG
+752 NLGLLIIDEEQRFG

-838 RQGQVYY
+838 RHGQVYY

-853 ERFTDDIRNLVP
+853 ERFADYVRSLVP
-865 DAHVEFAHGQMDG
+865 YANVEFAHGQMDG

-886 RFNKREIDV
+886 RFNKKEIDV

-949 DRMISEVAEKRLRAI
+949 NKMISEVAEKRLRAI
-964 KEYTDLGSGVKIS
+964 KEYTDLGSGVKVS

-1016 LRGETVSLDYET
+1016 LRGEKVFHEYET
-1028 EIDIPVDSFIPETYV
+1028 EIDLPVDSFIPETYV
-1043 KNDFIKLELCK
+1043 KNDFVKLELCK

-1062 KEYEDIIDEL
+1062 DEYNDIVDEL
-1072 IDRFGEIPDETMNLL
+1072 IDRFGDIPDETMNLL
-1087 DVAMLRV
+1087 DVALLR
-1094 QAHACYITRIWYKD
+1094 ANANICFITRIWYKD
-1108 NCLRFSMYNKA
+1108 GDLRFVMYNRA
-1119 HINVDGISEV
+1119 DINVDGIDELVKS
-1129 ENNYAGRM
+1129 YSGRM
-1137 KFIMGARPEFVLKL
+1137 KFVMGAKPEFILKL
-1151 GNDDK
+1151 GREEKNDL
-1156 KDILRKAEFVVSDMT
+1156 LRKAEFVVADMS
-1171 QLLMTVD
+1171 QMLIMTHSEEDSVD
-1178 AAPEQNSS
+1178 NKA
-1186 GQKPGDRA
+1186 